1 MSERELGALRKR
13 VLTLEEALNA
23 RNMVIDK
30 IILENQQMQDRLDM
44 FKEMLKLAENPESEI
59 HM

>member
-1 MSERELGALRKR
+1 
-13 VLTLEEALNA
+13 LTLEEALNA